1 MLSFVIIRHVNSKIT
16 NLYWI
21 ECYKCIRQFYRE
33 NPILIVDNNSNYDF
47 ITNLEL
53 KNTIVINSEL
63 KCRGELAG
71 YYYFY
76 KTNISSH
83 AVILQDS
90 MFIKQ
95 YIDFGS
101 DVTFLWN
108 FKADYDNPSEIRS
121 MLSLL
126 NNSEALLSMYNN
138 KSQWNG
144 CFSACSVIDRE
155 TLQILDEKYNLFVL
169 VNVITNPQ
177 YQMAFERVFA
187 LLLSS
192 ICPTIG
198 NRSFFGDIFDYVN
211 NINSYGWGFTFN
223 NYINNNISCPIVKI
237 WSQRYYRND
246 TPTEP
251 TF

>member
-1 MLSFVIIRHVNSKIT
+1 MITFVIIRHVNSIIT

-21 ECYKCIRQFYRE
+21 ECYKCIRQFYKE

-47 ITNLEL
+47 IPTIEL
-53 KNTIVINSEL
+53 TNTIVIKSEL
-63 KCRGELAG
+63 ACRGELTG

-101 DVTFLWN
+101 DVKFLWN
-108 FKADYDNPSEIRS
+108 FRADCDNISEVKH

-126 NNSEALLSMYNN
+126 NNSEALLKIYDD

-144 CFSACSVIDRE
+144 CFCACSIINRE
-155 TLQILDEKYNLFVL
+155 TLQMLDEKYNLFVL
-169 VNVITNPQ
+169 LSIITNPQ
-177 YQMAFERVFA
+177 YQMGFERVFGV
-187 LLLSS
+187 LLCS
-192 ICPTIG
+192 IYPTIG
-198 NRSFFGDIFDYVN
+198 YYPL
-211 NINSYGWGFTFN
+211 INSIETYTNTILDYGWGFTFN
-223 NYINNNISCPIVKI
+223 KYINNNISYPIIKI
-237 WSQRYYRND
+237 WSQRYK
-246 TPTEP
+246 
-251 TF
+251 